1 MGKPVLHDIKGLK
14 IKAAVM
20 EPANG
25 KRANMFTPGFRDTTD
40 PKKSRKNATGKKSG
54 KGVIA
59 DPKDEMQVVYN
70 KAVSTQINKLR
81 EMGVYIHPERKISH
95 NPNHVVTAIAQIE
108 KNGVTSWS
116 EFVASQSGFSM
127 SEGSLLFRH
136 SELDPNFLDEVQV
149 TILAEEGMQCPCG
162 VQH

>member
-81 EMGVYIHPERKISH
+81 EMGV
-95 NPNHVVTAIAQIE
+95 
-108 KNGVTSWS
+108 
-116 EFVASQSGFSM
+116 
-127 SEGSLLFRH
+127 
-136 SELDPNFLDEVQV
+136 
-149 TILAEEGMQCPCG
+149 
-162 VQH
+162 